1 MNLLSLLVLVMSG
14 ISIYV
19 GCYYLFAYFFFKEK
33 KEYLFFSLLCF
44 SVFLYQFFAF
54 WVYNSK
60 SPLDAVKWQKF
71 QFLSIPLSAIF
82 LINCIYSL
90 LEKKRGI
97 VFYLLNIIFIPF
109 IFFPFL
115 QEKLFFSIENAYH
128 RKYPVFGLEVD
139 FYEAAPSILSS
150 ILMILLITVMVYI
163 FVLFLLHYLRSRDK
177 KHLIIMLSYGFFFL
191 SIIFDSLTGFGII
204 SFFYTVEYSFL
215 FMILIMNYTFLTRFI
230 KLNKEMALINV
241 KLEEEVKKRT
251 QEIMNLNEELKDT
264 NLQLEKKISELKTI
278 KINLE
283 NANNY
288 LENITNSMNDIL
300 IVIDNQGRII
310 KLNLQAL
317 QIFKNKNEETVDFFI
332 GKKIT
337 ELLPDEEGL
346 RNYVLKSTLNGKS
359 ISHYEINYEFY
370 NGKVIPFSL
379 SASPFRDSH
388 NNITG
393 SVLIIRDISNLKEME
408 NNLRHLATHD
418 VLTNLPN
425 RFLFND
431 RAKQALMRAARYKN
445 YVAFMLMDFDHF
457 KEINDTMGHLVGDRL
472 LREAAERIKKCL
484 REYDTVARMG
494 GDEFIVLVS
503 DLKNEG
509 ETGLIAERILSSFKE
524 AFYIDQ
530 NKIYFTPSIGISV
543 FPANGDNI
551 ETLLKAADMAMYNA
565 KSEGGNRFCYFSSSM
580 KLILEEHSGIKMQ
593 LEEAL
598 KRREFVLYYQPLID
612 ARMGNIVSAEALIRW
627 KHPKLGLQEPLKF
640 IPVAES
646 TGYIVPIGEWVL
658 STAFRECKKWNSK
671 GERISVCV
679 NVSFKQLEDEEF
691 VSKVKKTFEKTK
703 LPPEY
708 LIIEITESAA
718 MHQEEMVIKNLKKI
732 NDLGIQIYID
742 DFGSGFSSLKLLK
755 KLPISGLKID
765 NFFIQHITN
774 DSSDLSIVKGI
785 MAMAYNLNLKVILE
799 GIETKEQFEY
809 IKSLDWTYK
818 GNIKCD
824 FVQGFLFSEPLS
836 PEEFFKKLQR
846 LKFRETNLFL

>member
-1 MNLLSLLVLVMSG
+1 M
-14 ISIYV
+14 
-19 GCYYLFAYFFFKEK
+19 
-33 KEYLFFSLLCF
+33 
-44 SVFLYQFFAF
+44 
-54 WVYNSK
+54 
-60 SPLDAVKWQKF
+60 
-71 QFLSIPLSAIF
+71 
-82 LINCIYSL
+82 
-90 LEKKRGI
+90 
-97 VFYLLNIIFIPF
+97 
-109 IFFPFL
+109 
-115 QEKLFFSIENAYH
+115 
-128 RKYPVFGLEVD
+128 
-139 FYEAAPSILSS
+139 
-150 ILMILLITVMVYI
+150 
-163 FVLFLLHYLRSRDK
+163 
-177 KHLIIMLSYGFFFL
+177 
-191 SIIFDSLTGFGII
+191 
-204 SFFYTVEYSFL
+204 
-215 FMILIMNYTFLTRFI
+215 
-230 KLNKEMALINV
+230 
-241 KLEEEVKKRT
+241 
-251 QEIMNLNEELKDT
+251 
-264 NLQLEKKISELKTI
+264 
-278 KINLE
+278 
-283 NANNY
+283 
-288 LENITNSMNDIL
+288 
-300 IVIDNQGRII
+300 
-310 KLNLQAL
+310 
-317 QIFKNKNEETVDFFI
+317 
-332 GKKIT
+332 
-337 ELLPDEEGL
+337 PDEEGL

-431 RAKQALMRAARYKN
+431 RDKQALMRAARYKN

-718 MHQEEMVIKNLKKI
+718 MHQEEMVIKNLEKI
-732 NDLGIQIYID
+732 NEMGIQLIWQTGKNYYEQYKHLAQENIKIMDFID
-742 DFGSGFSSLKLLK
+742 DMQAAFSACDLVISRAGASAISEIAVLPLPVILVPSPNVAANHQFYNDKSLANKNAAILIEDKNFVNQIVPTLSKVFNNQDIMKELSKNIESFAKPEATNVIAKSVLK
-755 KLPISGLKID
+755 FLKI
-765 NFFIQHITN
+765 
-774 DSSDLSIVKGI
+774 
-785 MAMAYNLNLKVILE
+785 
-799 GIETKEQFEY
+799 
-809 IKSLDWTYK
+809 
-818 GNIKCD
+818 
-824 FVQGFLFSEPLS
+824 
-836 PEEFFKKLQR
+836 
-846 LKFRETNLFL
+846 